1 MSEQNKSEF
10 AVTESGSLA
19 LGSVREQLSYAK
31 KLIDSQLIS
40 STFKKPE
47 QVFAAFQFLKSAN
60 LPPHLINGMYVVNG
74 KPCLYGN
81 EFVAMAQKAG
91 LMSFIDVVWFDKD
104 GEEIKRPKEGVEY
117 FGCEVILGRKGV
129 ENRLKT
135 FFTMD
140 DKKKAGLTNP
150 TWGKYP
156 KDMLMRRAL
165 AMGIKILFADC
176 LNGIEIYEAM
186 EEAAPTISDD
196 VKNSMNEAFSE

>member
-1 MSEQNKSEF
+1 MSEQNSTDLITNENGTIELK
-10 AVTESGSLA
+10 TI
-19 LGSVREQLSYAK
+19 REQMGYAK
-31 KLIDSQLIS
+31 RLIENQLVS
-40 STFKKPE
+40 STFKTPQ

-60 LPPHLINGMYVVNG
+60 LPPHLINGMYVING

-81 EFVAMAQKAG
+81 EFVAMAQRAG
-91 LMSFIDVVWFDKD
+91 LMTHIDIIWFDES
-104 GEEIKRPKEGVEY
+104 GVEISRPKKGIEY
-117 FGCEVILGRKGV
+117 FGCEVTLGRKNV
-129 ENRLKT
+129 ENKLKT

-186 EEAAPTISDD
+186 DEVGPTSSDD